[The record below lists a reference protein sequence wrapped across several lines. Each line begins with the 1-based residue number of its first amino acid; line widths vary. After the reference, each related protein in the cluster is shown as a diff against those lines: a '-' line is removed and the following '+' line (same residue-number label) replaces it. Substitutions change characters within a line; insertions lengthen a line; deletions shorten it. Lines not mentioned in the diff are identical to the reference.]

1 MEEVLRCQDIVFK
14 YREKSKENIIDGF
27 TYSFD
32 KGKIYLITGFSGC
45 GKSTLAN
52 VIAGLYP
59 SSKGILSKGE
69 VKLFGKDIA
78 EYPPEKRA
86 EHIMMMF
93 QNADTQF
100 CMDIVKDEIIFCL
113 ENIAFP
119 VEKMD
124 EIIEAVLKETGIE
137 YLKYRKISSL
147 SGGEKQKLSLACI
160 LAVKPKI
167 IVLDE
172 PFANVDYESSQEI
185 VNILK
190 NINKKKEITIVAVD
204 HRISLWKDI
213 DYTLLHLG
221 KGCSFIGNENINK
234 YFADIVDEEEYR
246 KNFPEKYREF
256 KDKKDAVAVEN
267 LDIIHEKE
275 LILKN
280 INLNIKEGSITS
292 IIGKSGAGKTSL
304 LKAIAGIYKIAHGNI
319 KIFGT
324 DIRKIKDRIF
334 INNVGIVFQ
343 NPQNQF
349 LTYKVIEE
357 IMFTMRN
364 RYSKENEKVLLEK
377 SENLLRE
384 FELYKYRNFSPFS
397 LSQGQQRKLA
407 VLSML
412 GAGQKIIL
420 CDEPTYG
427 QDNKTS
433 IEIMEFL
440 KRKATEENITVVM
453 VSHDKNLVFRYSDFI
468 YETTI
473 DKNIR
478 RIEV

>member
-1 MEEVLRCQDIVFK
+1 MKEVLKCEDIVFK
-14 YREKSKENIIDGF
+14 YRETSKENIIDGF
-27 TYSFD
+27 TYSFN
-32 KGKIYLITGFSGC
+32 KGEIYLITGFSGC

-59 SSKGILSKGE
+59 SSKGILFKGE
-69 VKLFGKDIA
+69 IRLFGKEIS

-86 EHIMMMF
+86 EYIMMMF

-100 CMDIVKDEIIFCL
+100 CMDIVRDEIIFCL

-119 VEKMD
+119 VKKID
-124 EIIEAVLKETGIE
+124 EVVESVLKKIGIE

-160 LAVKPKI
+160 LAVSPEI
-167 IVLDE
+167 IILDE

-190 NINKKKEITIVAVD
+190 NINREKEVTIIAVD

-221 KGCSFIGNENINK
+221 KGCSFVDKNIDK
-234 YFADIVDEEEYR
+234 YLVDIIDEEEYR
-246 KNFPEKYREF
+246 NNFSKRY
-256 KDKKDAVAVEN
+256 KDFEERKDAVAVEN
-267 LDIIHEKE
+267 LDISYKKE
-275 LILKN
+275 LILKD
-280 INLNIKEGSITS
+280 INLAIKEGGITS
-292 IIGKSGAGKTSL
+292 IIGKSGTGKTSL
-304 LKAIAGIYKIAHGNI
+304 LKAIAGIYKISHGNI

-324 DIRKIKDRIF
+324 DIKKIKDKVF

-349 LTYKVIEE
+349 ITYKVIDE

-364 RYSKENEKVLLEK
+364 RYPKEDEKLLVEK
-377 SENLLRE
+377 SENLLKE

-440 KRKATEENITVVM
+440 KRKAIEENITVVM

>member
-1 MEEVLRCQDIVFK
+1 MKEVLKCEDIVFK
-14 YREKSKENIIDGF
+14 YRETSKENIIDCF
-27 TYSFD
+27 TYSFN
-32 KGKIYLITGFSGC
+32 KGEIYLITGFSGC

-52 VIAGLYP
+52 VLAGLYP

-69 VKLFGKDIA
+69 VRLFGKEIS

-86 EHIMMMF
+86 EYIMMMF

-100 CMDIVKDEIIFCL
+100 CMDIVRDEIIFCL

-124 EIIEAVLKETGIE
+124 GTVDRVLKETGIE

-160 LAVKPKI
+160 LAVSPEI
-167 IVLDE
+167 IILDE

-190 NINKKKEITIVAVD
+190 NINREKEVTIIAVD

-221 KGCSFIGNENINK
+221 KGCSFVDKNIDK
-234 YFADIVDEEEYR
+234 YLVDIIDEEEYR
-246 KNFPEKYREF
+246 NNFSKRY
-256 KDKKDAVAVEN
+256 KDFEERKDAVAVEN
-267 LDIIHEKE
+267 LDISYKKE
-275 LILKN
+275 LILKD
-280 INLNIKEGSITS
+280 INLAIKEGSITS

-304 LKAIAGIYKIAHGNI
+304 LKAIAGIYKISHGNI
-319 KIFGT
+319 KIFGA
-324 DIRKIKDRIF
+324 DIKKIKDKVF

-349 LTYKVIEE
+349 ITYKVIDE

-364 RYSKENEKVLLEK
+364 RYPKEDEKLLVEK
-377 SENLLRE
+377 SENLLKE

-440 KRKATEENITVVM
+440 KRKAIEENITVVM

>member
-1 MEEVLRCQDIVFK
+1 MKEVLKCEDIVFK
-14 YREKSKENIIDGF
+14 YRETSKENIIDGF
-27 TYSFD
+27 TYSFN
-32 KGKIYLITGFSGC
+32 KGEIYLITGFSGC

-52 VIAGLYP
+52 VLAGLYP

-69 VKLFGKDIA
+69 VRLFGKEIS

-86 EHIMMMF
+86 EYIMMMF

-100 CMDIVKDEIIFCL
+100 CMDIVRDEIIFCL

-124 EIIEAVLKETGIE
+124 GTVDRVLKETGIE

-160 LAVKPKI
+160 LAVSPEI
-167 IVLDE
+167 IILDE

-190 NINKKKEITIVAVD
+190 NINREKEVTIIAVD

-221 KGCSFIGNENINK
+221 KGCSFVDKNIDK
-234 YFADIVDEEEYR
+234 YLVDIIDEEEYR
-246 KNFPEKYREF
+246 NNFSKRY
-256 KDKKDAVAVEN
+256 KDFEERKDAVAVEN
-267 LDIIHEKE
+267 LDISYKKE
-275 LILKN
+275 LILKD
-280 INLNIKEGSITS
+280 INLAIKEGGITS
-292 IIGKSGAGKTSL
+292 IIGKSGTGKTSL
-304 LKAIAGIYKIAHGNI
+304 LKAIAGIYKISHGNI

-324 DIRKIKDRIF
+324 DIKKIKDKVF

-349 LTYKVIEE
+349 ITYKVIDE

-364 RYSKENEKVLLEK
+364 RYPKEDEKLLVEK
-377 SENLLRE
+377 SENLLKE

-440 KRKATEENITVVM
+440 KRKAIEENITVVM

>member
-1 MEEVLRCQDIVFK
+1 MKEVLKCEDIVFK
-14 YREKSKENIIDGF
+14 YRETSKENIIDGF
-27 TYSFD
+27 TYSFN
-32 KGKIYLITGFSGC
+32 KGEIYLITGFSGC

-69 VKLFGKDIA
+69 VRLFGKEIS

-86 EHIMMMF
+86 EYIMMMF

-100 CMDIVKDEIIFCL
+100 CMDIVRDEIIFCL

-119 VEKMD
+119 VKKID
-124 EIIEAVLKETGIE
+124 EVVESVLKKIGIE
-137 YLKYRKISSL
+137 HLKYRKISSL

-160 LAVKPKI
+160 LAVSPEI
-167 IVLDE
+167 IILDE

-190 NINKKKEITIVAVD
+190 NINREKEVTIIAVD

-221 KGCSFIGNENINK
+221 KGCSFVDKNIDK
-234 YFADIVDEEEYR
+234 YLVDIIDEEEYR
-246 KNFPEKYREF
+246 NNFSKRY
-256 KDKKDAVAVEN
+256 KDFEERKDAVAVEN
-267 LDIIHEKE
+267 LDISYKKE
-275 LILKN
+275 LILKD
-280 INLNIKEGSITS
+280 INLAIKEGGITS
-292 IIGKSGAGKTSL
+292 IIGKSGTGKTSL
-304 LKAIAGIYKIAHGNI
+304 LKAIAGIYKILHGNI

-324 DIRKIKDRIF
+324 DIKKIKDKVF

-349 LTYKVIEE
+349 ITYKVIDE

-364 RYSKENEKVLLEK
+364 RYPKEDEKLLVEK
-377 SENLLRE
+377 SENLLKE

-440 KRKATEENITVVM
+440 KRKAIEENITVVM

>member
-1 MEEVLRCQDIVFK
+1 MKEVLKCEDIVFK
-14 YREKSKENIIDGF
+14 YRETSKENIIDGF
-27 TYSFD
+27 TYSFN
-32 KGKIYLITGFSGC
+32 KGEIYLITGFSGC

-59 SSKGILSKGE
+59 SSKGILFKGE
-69 VKLFGKDIA
+69 IRLFGKEIS

-86 EHIMMMF
+86 EYIMMMF

-100 CMDIVKDEIIFCL
+100 CMDIVRDEIIFCL

-119 VEKMD
+119 VKKID
-124 EIIEAVLKETGIE
+124 EVVESVLKKIGIE

-160 LAVKPKI
+160 LAVSPEI
-167 IVLDE
+167 IILDE

-190 NINKKKEITIVAVD
+190 NINREKEVTIIAVD

-221 KGCSFIGNENINK
+221 KGCSFVDKNIDK
-234 YFADIVDEEEYR
+234 YLVDIIDEEEYR
-246 KNFPEKYREF
+246 NNFSKRY
-256 KDKKDAVAVEN
+256 KDFEERKDAVAVEN
-267 LDIIHEKE
+267 LDISYKKE
-275 LILKN
+275 LILKD
-280 INLNIKEGSITS
+280 INLAIKEGGITS
-292 IIGKSGAGKTSL
+292 IIGKSGTGKTSL
-304 LKAIAGIYKIAHGNI
+304 LKAIAGIYKISHGNI
-319 KIFGT
+319 KIFGA
-324 DIRKIKDRIF
+324 DIKKIKDKVF

-349 LTYKVIEE
+349 ITYKVIDE

-364 RYSKENEKVLLEK
+364 RYPKEDEKLLVEK
-377 SENLLRE
+377 SENLLKE

-440 KRKATEENITVVM
+440 KRKAIEENITVVM

>member
-1 MEEVLRCQDIVFK
+1 MKEVLKCEDIVFK
-14 YREKSKENIIDGF
+14 YRETSKENIIDGF
-27 TYSFD
+27 TYSFN
-32 KGKIYLITGFSGC
+32 KGEIYLITGFSGC

-52 VIAGLYP
+52 VLAGLYP

-69 VKLFGKDIA
+69 VRLFGKEIS

-86 EHIMMMF
+86 EYIMMMF

-100 CMDIVKDEIIFCL
+100 CMDIVRDEIIFCL

-119 VEKMD
+119 VKKID
-124 EIIEAVLKETGIE
+124 EVVESVLKKIGIE

-160 LAVKPKI
+160 LAVSPEI
-167 IVLDE
+167 IILDE

-190 NINKKKEITIVAVD
+190 NINREKEVTIIAVD

-221 KGCSFIGNENINK
+221 KGCSFVDKNIDK
-234 YFADIVDEEEYR
+234 YLVDIIDEEEYR
-246 KNFPEKYREF
+246 NNFSKRY
-256 KDKKDAVAVEN
+256 KDFEERKDAVAVEN
-267 LDIIHEKE
+267 LDISYKKE
-275 LILKN
+275 LILKD
-280 INLNIKEGSITS
+280 INLAIKEGGITS
-292 IIGKSGAGKTSL
+292 IIGKSGTGKTSL
-304 LKAIAGIYKIAHGNI
+304 LKAIAGIYKISHGNI

-324 DIRKIKDRIF
+324 DIKKIKDKVF

-349 LTYKVIEE
+349 ITYKVIDE

-364 RYSKENEKVLLEK
+364 RYPKEDEKLLVEK
-377 SENLLRE
+377 SENLLKE

-440 KRKATEENITVVM
+440 KRKAIEENITVVM

>member
-1 MEEVLRCQDIVFK
+1 M
-14 YREKSKENIIDGF
+14 
-27 TYSFD
+27 
-32 KGKIYLITGFSGC
+32 
-45 GKSTLAN
+45 A
-52 VIAGLYP
+52 AGLYP

-69 VKLFGKDIA
+69 VVLFGKDIN
-78 EYPPEKRA
+78 EYTPEKRA
-86 EHIMMMF
+86 KYIMMMF

-124 EIIEAVLKETGIE
+124 EVVDRVLNETGIE
-137 YLKYRKISSL
+137 YLRDRKISSL
-147 SGGEKQKLSLACI
+147 SGGEKQKLSLACV
-160 LAVKPKI
+160 LAVEPKI

-190 NINKKKEITIVAVD
+190 NINRDKEVTIIAVD

-221 KGCSFIGNENINK
+221 KGCSFVDKNIDK
-234 YFADIVDEEEYR
+234 YLVDIIDEEEYK
-246 KNFPEKYREF
+246 KNYLKKCEKF
-256 KDKKDAVAVEN
+256 KDRADSIEIQKLKIAY
-267 LDIIHEKE
+267 EKE
-275 LILKN
+275 SLLEEIN
-280 INLNIKEGSITS
+280 IKIKEGSITS

-304 LKAIAGIYKIAHGNI
+304 LKAIAGISKISSGNI

-324 DIRKIKDRIF
+324 DIKKIKEKIF
-334 INNVGIVFQ
+334 INTIGIVFQ

-349 LTYKVIEE
+349 ITYKVIEE
-357 IMFTMRN
+357 IMFTLKK
-364 RYSKENEKVLLEK
+364 RYPKENEKILLEK
-377 SENLLRE
+377 AENLLKE
-384 FELYKYRNFSPFS
+384 FELYRYRNFSPFS

-440 KRKATEENITVVM
+440 KRKAEEDRITVVM
-453 VSHDKNLVFRYSDFI
+453 VSHDRNLVLKYSDFI
-468 YETTI
+468 YETTS
-473 DKNIR
+473 DKKIR
-478 RIEV
+478 RVEV

>member
-1 MEEVLRCQDIVFK
+1 MKEVLKCEDIVFK
-14 YREKSKENIIDGF
+14 YRETSKENIIDGF
-27 TYSFD
+27 TYSFN
-32 KGKIYLITGFSGC
+32 KGEIYLITGFSGC

-59 SSKGILSKGE
+59 SSKGILFKGE
-69 VKLFGKDIA
+69 IRLFGKEIS

-86 EHIMMMF
+86 EYIMMMF

-100 CMDIVKDEIIFCL
+100 CMDIVRDEIIFCL

-119 VEKMD
+119 VKKID
-124 EIIEAVLKETGIE
+124 EVVESVLKKIGIE

-160 LAVKPKI
+160 LAVSPEI
-167 IVLDE
+167 IILDE

-190 NINKKKEITIVAVD
+190 NINREKEVTIIAVD

-221 KGCSFIGNENINK
+221 KGCSFVDKNIDK
-234 YFADIVDEEEYR
+234 YLVDIIDEEEYR
-246 KNFPEKYREF
+246 NNFSKRY
-256 KDKKDAVAVEN
+256 KDFEERKDAVAVEN
-267 LDIIHEKE
+267 LDISYKKE
-275 LILKN
+275 LILKD
-280 INLNIKEGSITS
+280 INLAIKEGGITS
-292 IIGKSGAGKTSL
+292 IIGKSGTGKTYI
-304 LKAIAGIYKIAHGNI
+304 LKAIAGIYKISHGNI

-324 DIRKIKDRIF
+324 DIKKIKDKVF

-349 LTYKVIEE
+349 ITYKVIDE

-364 RYSKENEKVLLEK
+364 RYPKEDEKLLVEK
-377 SENLLRE
+377 SENLLKE

-440 KRKATEENITVVM
+440 KRKAIEENITVVM

>member
-14 YREKSKENIIDGF
+14 YRETSKENIMDGF
-27 TYSFD
+27 TYSFN
-32 KGKIYLITGFSGC
+32 KGKVYLITGFSGC

-59 SSKGILSKGE
+59 GSKGILSKGE
-69 VKLFGKDIA
+69 VKLFEKEIS

-86 EHIMMMF
+86 EYIMMMF

-100 CMDIVKDEIIFCL
+100 CMDIVRDEIIFCL

-119 VEKMD
+119 VKKID
-124 EIIEAVLKETGIE
+124 EVVESVLKKIGIE

-160 LAVKPKI
+160 LAVSPEI
-167 IVLDE
+167 IILDE

-190 NINKKKEITIVAVD
+190 NINREKEVTIIAVD

-221 KGCSFIGNENINK
+221 KGCSFIDKNIDK
-234 YFADIVDEEEYR
+234 YLVDIIDEEEYR
-246 KNFPEKYREF
+246 NNFSKRY
-256 KDKKDAVAVEN
+256 KDFEERKDAVAVEN
-267 LDIIHEKE
+267 LDISYKKE
-275 LILKN
+275 LILKD
-280 INLNIKEGSITS
+280 INLAIKEGGITS
-292 IIGKSGAGKTSL
+292 IIGKSGTGKTSL
-304 LKAIAGIYKIAHGNI
+304 LKAIAGIYKISHGNI

-324 DIRKIKDRIF
+324 DIKKIKDKVF

-349 LTYKVIEE
+349 ITYKVIDE

-364 RYSKENEKVLLEK
+364 RYPKEDEKLLVEK
-377 SENLLRE
+377 SENLLKE

-440 KRKATEENITVVM
+440 KRKAIEENITVVM

>member
-1 MEEVLRCQDIVFK
+1 MKEVLKCEDIVFK
-14 YREKSKENIIDGF
+14 YRETSKENIIDGF
-27 TYSFD
+27 TYSFN
-32 KGKIYLITGFSGC
+32 KGEIYLITGFSGC

-69 VKLFGKDIA
+69 VKLFGKEIS

-86 EHIMMMF
+86 EYIMMMF

-100 CMDIVKDEIIFCL
+100 CMDIVRDEIIFCL

-119 VEKMD
+119 VKKID
-124 EIIEAVLKETGIE
+124 EVVESVLKKIGIE

-160 LAVKPKI
+160 LAVSPEI
-167 IVLDE
+167 IILDE

-190 NINKKKEITIVAVD
+190 NINREKEVTIIAVD

-221 KGCSFIGNENINK
+221 KGCSFVDKNIDK
-234 YFADIVDEEEYR
+234 YLVDIIDEEEYR
-246 KNFPEKYREF
+246 NNFSKRY
-256 KDKKDAVAVEN
+256 KDFEERKDAVAVEN
-267 LDIIHEKE
+267 LDISYKKE
-275 LILKN
+275 LILKD
-280 INLNIKEGSITS
+280 INLAIKEGGITS
-292 IIGKSGAGKTSL
+292 IIGKSGTGKTSL
-304 LKAIAGIYKIAHGNI
+304 LKAIAGIYKISHGNI

-324 DIRKIKDRIF
+324 DNKKIKDKVF

-349 LTYKVIEE
+349 IIYKVIDE

-364 RYSKENEKVLLEK
+364 RYPKEDEKLLVEK
-377 SENLLRE
+377 SENLLKE

-440 KRKATEENITVVM
+440 KRKAIEENITVVM

>member
-1 MEEVLRCQDIVFK
+1 MKEVLKCEDIVFK
-14 YREKSKENIIDGF
+14 YRETSKENIIDGF
-27 TYSFD
+27 TYSFN
-32 KGKIYLITGFSGC
+32 KGEIYLITGFSGC

-59 SSKGILSKGE
+59 SSKGILFKGE
-69 VKLFGKDIA
+69 IRLFGKEIS

-86 EHIMMMF
+86 EYIMMMF

-100 CMDIVKDEIIFCL
+100 CMDIVRDEIIFCL
-113 ENIAFP
+113 ENIAFSVKKIDEV
-119 VEKMD
+119 VES
-124 EIIEAVLKETGIE
+124 VLKKIGIE
-137 YLKYRKISSL
+137 HLKYRKISSL

-160 LAVKPKI
+160 LAVSPEI
-167 IVLDE
+167 IILDE

-190 NINKKKEITIVAVD
+190 NINREKEVTIIAVD

-221 KGCSFIGNENINK
+221 KGCSFVDKNIDK
-234 YFADIVDEEEYR
+234 YLVDIIDEEEYR
-246 KNFPEKYREF
+246 NNFSKRY
-256 KDKKDAVAVEN
+256 KDFEERKDAVAVEN
-267 LDIIHEKE
+267 LDISYKKE
-275 LILKN
+275 LILKD
-280 INLNIKEGSITS
+280 INLAIKEGGITS
-292 IIGKSGAGKTSL
+292 IIGKSGTGKTSL
-304 LKAIAGIYKIAHGNI
+304 LKAIVGIYKISHGNI

-324 DIRKIKDRIF
+324 DIKKIKDKVF

-349 LTYKVIEE
+349 ITYKVIDE

-364 RYSKENEKVLLEK
+364 RYPKEDEKLLVEK
-377 SENLLRE
+377 SENLLKE

-440 KRKATEENITVVM
+440 KRKAIEENITVVM

>member
-1 MEEVLRCQDIVFK
+1 MEEVLRCKDIVFK
-14 YREKSKENIIDGF
+14 YRETSKENIINGF
-27 TYSFD
+27 TYSFN
-32 KGKIYLITGFSGC
+32 KGEIYLITGFSGC

-69 VKLFGKDIA
+69 VKLFGKEIF
-78 EYPPEKRA
+78 EYSLEKRA
-86 EHIMMMF
+86 EYIMMMF

-124 EIIEAVLKETGIE
+124 EIVEAVLKETGIE

-160 LAVKPKI
+160 LAVKPKV

-190 NINKKKEITIVAVD
+190 NMNKEKEVTVIAVD
-204 HRISLWKDI
+204 HRVSLWKDI

-221 KGCSFIGNENINK
+221 KGCSFVDKNIDK
-234 YFADIVDEEEYR
+234 YLVDIIDEEEYK
-246 KNFPEKYREF
+246 KNYLEKREKF
-256 KDKKDAVAVEN
+256 KERTDSIEIEGLKIVY
-267 LDIIHEKE
+267 EKE
-275 LILKN
+275 PLLEDIN
-280 INLNIKEGSITS
+280 IKIKEGRITS

-304 LKAIAGIYKIAHGNI
+304 LKAIAGIYKISHGNI
-319 KIFGT
+319 KIFGR
-324 DIRKIKDRIF
+324 DIKKIEYKEF

-349 LTYKVIEE
+349 ITYKVIDE

-364 RYSKENEKVLLEK
+364 RYPKEDEKLLLEK
-377 SENLLRE
+377 SENLLKE

-478 RIEV
+478 RIEI

>member
-1 MEEVLRCQDIVFK
+1 MKEVLKCEDIVFK
-14 YREKSKENIIDGF
+14 YRETSKENIIDGF
-27 TYSFD
+27 TYSFN
-32 KGKIYLITGFSGC
+32 KGEIYLITGFSGC

-59 SSKGILSKGE
+59 SSKGILFKGE
-69 VKLFGKDIA
+69 IRLFGKEIS

-86 EHIMMMF
+86 EYIMMMF

-100 CMDIVKDEIIFCL
+100 CMDIVRDEIIFCL
-113 ENIAFP
+113 ENIAFSVKKIDEV
-119 VEKMD
+119 VES
-124 EIIEAVLKETGIE
+124 VLKKIGIE
-137 YLKYRKISSL
+137 HLKYRKISSL

-160 LAVKPKI
+160 LAVSPEI
-167 IVLDE
+167 IILDE

-190 NINKKKEITIVAVD
+190 NINREKEVTIIAVD

-221 KGCSFIGNENINK
+221 KGCSFVDKNIDK
-234 YFADIVDEEEYR
+234 YLVDIIDEEEYR
-246 KNFPEKYREF
+246 NNFSKRY
-256 KDKKDAVAVEN
+256 KDFEERKDAVAVEN
-267 LDIIHEKE
+267 LDISYKKE
-275 LILKN
+275 LILKD
-280 INLNIKEGSITS
+280 INLAIKEGGITS
-292 IIGKSGAGKTSL
+292 IIGKSGTGKTSL
-304 LKAIAGIYKIAHGNI
+304 LKAIAGIYKILHGNI

-324 DIRKIKDRIF
+324 DIKKIKDKVF

-349 LTYKVIEE
+349 ITYKVIDE

-364 RYSKENEKVLLEK
+364 RYPKEDEKLLVEK
-377 SENLLRE
+377 SENLLKE

-440 KRKATEENITVVM
+440 KRKAIEENITVVM

>member
-1 MEEVLRCQDIVFK
+1 MKEVLKCEDIVFK
-14 YREKSKENIIDGF
+14 YRETSKENIIDGF
-27 TYSFD
+27 TYSFN
-32 KGKIYLITGFSGC
+32 KGEIYLITGFSGC

-69 VKLFGKDIA
+69 VRLFGKEIS

-86 EHIMMMF
+86 EYIMMMF

-100 CMDIVKDEIIFCL
+100 CMDIVRDEIIFCL

-124 EIIEAVLKETGIE
+124 GTVDRVLKETGIE

-160 LAVKPKI
+160 LAVSPEI
-167 IVLDE
+167 IILDE

-190 NINKKKEITIVAVD
+190 NINREKEVTIIAVD

-221 KGCSFIGNENINK
+221 KGCSFVDKNIDK
-234 YFADIVDEEEYR
+234 YLVDIIDEEEYR
-246 KNFPEKYREF
+246 NNFSKRY
-256 KDKKDAVAVEN
+256 KDFEERKDAVAVEN
-267 LDIIHEKE
+267 LDISYKKE
-275 LILKN
+275 LILKD
-280 INLNIKEGSITS
+280 INLAIKEGGITS
-292 IIGKSGAGKTSL
+292 IIGKSGTGKTSL
-304 LKAIAGIYKIAHGNI
+304 LKAIAGIYKISHGNI

-324 DIRKIKDRIF
+324 DIKKIKDKVF

-349 LTYKVIEE
+349 ITYKVIDE

-364 RYSKENEKVLLEK
+364 RYPKEDEKLLVEK
-377 SENLLRE
+377 SENLLKE

-440 KRKATEENITVVM
+440 KRKAIEENITVVM

>member
-1 MEEVLRCQDIVFK
+1 MKEVLKCDDIVFK
-14 YREKSKENIIDGF
+14 YRETSKENIIDGF
-27 TYSFD
+27 TYSFN
-32 KGKIYLITGFSGC
+32 KGEIYLITGFSGC

-59 SSKGILSKGE
+59 SSKGILFKGE
-69 VKLFGKDIA
+69 IRLFGKEIS

-86 EHIMMMF
+86 EYIMMMF

-100 CMDIVKDEIIFCL
+100 CMDIVRDEIIFCL

-124 EIIEAVLKETGIE
+124 GTVDRVLKETGIE

-160 LAVKPKI
+160 LAVSPEI
-167 IVLDE
+167 IILDE

-190 NINKKKEITIVAVD
+190 NINREKEVTIIAVD

-221 KGCSFIGNENINK
+221 KGCSFVDKNIDK
-234 YFADIVDEEEYR
+234 YLVDIIDEEEYR
-246 KNFPEKYREF
+246 NNFSKRY
-256 KDKKDAVAVEN
+256 KDFEERKDAVAVEN
-267 LDIIHEKE
+267 LDISYKKE
-275 LILKN
+275 LILKD
-280 INLNIKEGSITS
+280 INLAIKEGGITS
-292 IIGKSGAGKTSL
+292 IIGKSGTGKTSL
-304 LKAIAGIYKIAHGNI
+304 LKAIAGIYKISHGNI

-324 DIRKIKDRIF
+324 DIKKIKDKVF

-349 LTYKVIEE
+349 ITYKVIDE

-364 RYSKENEKVLLEK
+364 RYPKEDEKLLVEK
-377 SENLLRE
+377 SENLLKE

-440 KRKATEENITVVM
+440 KRKAIEENITVVM

>member
-1 MEEVLRCQDIVFK
+1 MKEVLKCEDIVFK
-14 YREKSKENIIDGF
+14 YRETSKENIIDGF
-27 TYSFD
+27 TYSFN
-32 KGKIYLITGFSGC
+32 KGEIYLITGFSGC

-69 VKLFGKDIA
+69 VKLFGKEIS

-86 EHIMMMF
+86 EYIMMMF

-100 CMDIVKDEIIFCL
+100 CMDIVRDEIIFCL

-119 VEKMD
+119 VKKID
-124 EIIEAVLKETGIE
+124 EVVESVLKKIGIE

-160 LAVKPKI
+160 LAVSPEI
-167 IVLDE
+167 IILDE

-190 NINKKKEITIVAVD
+190 NINREKEVTIIAVD

-221 KGCSFIGNENINK
+221 KGCSFVDKNIDK
-234 YFADIVDEEEYR
+234 YLVDRIDEEEYR
-246 KNFPEKYREF
+246 NNFSKRY
-256 KDKKDAVAVEN
+256 KDFEERKDAVAVEN
-267 LDIIHEKE
+267 LDISYKKE
-275 LILKN
+275 LILKD
-280 INLNIKEGSITS
+280 INLAIKEGGITS
-292 IIGKSGAGKTSL
+292 IIGKSGTGKTSL
-304 LKAIAGIYKIAHGNI
+304 LKAIAGIYKISHGNI

-324 DIRKIKDRIF
+324 DIKKIKDKVF

-349 LTYKVIEE
+349 IIYKVIDE

-364 RYSKENEKVLLEK
+364 RYPKEDEKLLVEK
-377 SENLLRE
+377 SENLLKE

-440 KRKATEENITVVM
+440 KRKAIEENITVVM

>member
-1 MEEVLRCQDIVFK
+1 MEEVLRCQDIVFR
-14 YREKSKENIIDGF
+14 YRETSKENIVDGF
-27 TYSFD
+27 TYSFN
-32 KGKIYLITGFSGC
+32 KGKVYLITGFSGC

-69 VKLFGKDIA
+69 VKLFEKEIS

-86 EHIMMMF
+86 KYIMMMF

-124 EIIEAVLKETGIE
+124 EVLDRVLNKTGIE
-137 YLKYRKISSL
+137 YLRYRKISSL
-147 SGGEKQKLSLACI
+147 SGGEKQKLSLACV
-160 LAVKPKI
+160 LAVEPQI

-190 NINKKKEITIVAVD
+190 NINREKEVTIIAVD

-221 KGCSFIGNENINK
+221 KGCSFVDKNIDK
-234 YFADIVDEEEYR
+234 YLVDIIDEEEYR
-246 KNFPEKYREF
+246 NNFSKRY
-256 KDKKDAVAVEN
+256 KDFEERKDAVAVEN
-267 LDIIHEKE
+267 LDISYKKE
-275 LILKN
+275 LILKD
-280 INLNIKEGSITS
+280 INLAIKEGGITS
-292 IIGKSGAGKTSL
+292 IIGKSGTGKTSL
-304 LKAIAGIYKIAHGNI
+304 LKAIAGIYKISHGNI

-324 DIRKIKDRIF
+324 DIKKIKDKVF

-349 LTYKVIEE
+349 ITYKVIDE

-364 RYSKENEKVLLEK
+364 RYPKEDEKLLVEK
-377 SENLLRE
+377 SENLLKE

-440 KRKATEENITVVM
+440 KRKAIEENITVVM

-473 DKNIR
+473 YKNIR
-478 RIEV
+478 RIEI

>member
-1 MEEVLRCQDIVFK
+1 MKEVLKCDAIVFK
-14 YREKSKENIIDGF
+14 YRETSKENIIDGF
-27 TYSFD
+27 TYSFN
-32 KGKIYLITGFSGC
+32 KGEIYLITGFSGC

-69 VKLFGKDIA
+69 VRLFGKEIS

-86 EHIMMMF
+86 EYIMMMF

-100 CMDIVKDEIIFCL
+100 CMDIVRDEIIFCL

-124 EIIEAVLKETGIE
+124 GTVDRVLKETGIE

-160 LAVKPKI
+160 LAVSPEI
-167 IVLDE
+167 IILDE

-190 NINKKKEITIVAVD
+190 NINREKEVTIIAVD

-221 KGCSFIGNENINK
+221 KGCSFVDKNIDK
-234 YFADIVDEEEYR
+234 YLVDIIDEEEYR
-246 KNFPEKYREF
+246 NNFSKRY
-256 KDKKDAVAVEN
+256 KDFEERKDAVAVEN
-267 LDIIHEKE
+267 LDISYKKE
-275 LILKN
+275 LILKD
-280 INLNIKEGSITS
+280 INLAIKEGGITS
-292 IIGKSGAGKTSL
+292 IIGKSGTGKTSL
-304 LKAIAGIYKIAHGNI
+304 LKAIAGIYKISHGNI

-324 DIRKIKDRIF
+324 DIKKIKDKVF

-349 LTYKVIEE
+349 ITYKVIDE

-364 RYSKENEKVLLEK
+364 RYPKEDEKLLVEK
-377 SENLLRE
+377 SENLLKE

-440 KRKATEENITVVM
+440 KRKAIEENITVVM

>member
-1 MEEVLRCQDIVFK
+1 MKEVLKCEDIVFK
-14 YREKSKENIIDGF
+14 YRETSKENIIDGF
-27 TYSFD
+27 TYSFN
-32 KGKIYLITGFSGC
+32 KGEVYLITGFSGC

-69 VKLFGKDIA
+69 VRLFGKEIS

-86 EHIMMMF
+86 EYIMMMF

-100 CMDIVKDEIIFCL
+100 CMDIVRDEIIFCL

-119 VEKMD
+119 VKKID
-124 EIIEAVLKETGIE
+124 EVVESVLKKIGIE
-137 YLKYRKISSL
+137 HLKYRKISSL

-160 LAVKPKI
+160 LAVSPEI
-167 IVLDE
+167 IILDE

-190 NINKKKEITIVAVD
+190 NINREKEVTIIAVD

-221 KGCSFIGNENINK
+221 KGCSFVDKNIDK
-234 YFADIVDEEEYR
+234 YLVDIIDEEEYR
-246 KNFPEKYREF
+246 NNFSKRY
-256 KDKKDAVAVEN
+256 KDFEERKDAVAVEN
-267 LDIIHEKE
+267 LDISYKKE
-275 LILKN
+275 LILKD
-280 INLNIKEGSITS
+280 INLAIKEGGITS
-292 IIGKSGAGKTSL
+292 IIGKSGTGKTSL
-304 LKAIAGIYKIAHGNI
+304 LKAIAGIYKILHGNI

-324 DIRKIKDRIF
+324 DIKKIKDKVF

-349 LTYKVIEE
+349 ITYKVIDE

-364 RYSKENEKVLLEK
+364 RYPKEDEKLLVEK
-377 SENLLRE
+377 SENLLKE

-440 KRKATEENITVVM
+440 KRKAIEENITVVM

>member
-1 MEEVLRCQDIVFK
+1 MKEVLKCEDIVFK
-14 YREKSKENIIDGF
+14 YRETSKENIIDGF
-27 TYSFD
+27 TYSFN
-32 KGKIYLITGFSGC
+32 KGEIYLITGFSGC

-59 SSKGILSKGE
+59 SSKGILFKGE
-69 VKLFGKDIA
+69 VRLFGKEIS

-86 EHIMMMF
+86 EYIMMMF
-93 QNADTQF
+93 QNADAQF
-100 CMDIVKDEIIFCL
+100 CMDIVRDEIIFCL

-124 EIIEAVLKETGIE
+124 GTVDRVLKETGIE

-160 LAVKPKI
+160 LAVSPEI
-167 IVLDE
+167 IILDE

-190 NINKKKEITIVAVD
+190 NINREKEVTIIAVD

-221 KGCSFIGNENINK
+221 KGCSFVDKNIDK
-234 YFADIVDEEEYR
+234 YLVDIIDEEEYR
-246 KNFPEKYREF
+246 NNFSKRY
-256 KDKKDAVAVEN
+256 KDFEERKDAVAVEN
-267 LDIIHEKE
+267 LDISYKKE
-275 LILKN
+275 LILKD
-280 INLNIKEGSITS
+280 INLAIKEGSITS

-304 LKAIAGIYKIAHGNI
+304 LKAIAGIYKILHGNI

-324 DIRKIKDRIF
+324 DIKKIKDKVF

-349 LTYKVIEE
+349 ITYKVIDE

-364 RYSKENEKVLLEK
+364 RYPKEDEKLLVEK
-377 SENLLRE
+377 SENLLKE

-440 KRKATEENITVVM
+440 KRKAIEENITVVM

>member
-1 MEEVLRCQDIVFK
+1 MKEVLKCEDIVFK
-14 YREKSKENIIDGF
+14 YRETSKENIIDGF
-27 TYSFD
+27 TYSFN
-32 KGKIYLITGFSGC
+32 KGEIYLITGFSGC

-69 VKLFGKDIA
+69 VKLFGKEIS

-86 EHIMMMF
+86 EYIMMMF

-100 CMDIVKDEIIFCL
+100 CMDIVRDEIIFCL

-119 VEKMD
+119 VKKID
-124 EIIEAVLKETGIE
+124 EVVESVLKKIGIE

-160 LAVKPKI
+160 LAVSPEI
-167 IVLDE
+167 IILDE

-190 NINKKKEITIVAVD
+190 NINREKEVTIIAVD

-221 KGCSFIGNENINK
+221 KGCSFVDKNIDK
-234 YFADIVDEEEYR
+234 YLVDIIDEEEYR
-246 KNFPEKYREF
+246 NNFSKRY
-256 KDKKDAVAVEN
+256 KDFEERKDAVAVEN
-267 LDIIHEKE
+267 LDISYKKE
-275 LILKN
+275 LILKD
-280 INLNIKEGSITS
+280 INLAIKEGGITS
-292 IIGKSGAGKTSL
+292 IIGKSGTGKTSL
-304 LKAIAGIYKIAHGNI
+304 LKAIAGIYKISHGNI

-324 DIRKIKDRIF
+324 DIKKIKDKVF

-349 LTYKVIEE
+349 ITYKVIDE

-364 RYSKENEKVLLEK
+364 RYPKEDEKLLVEK
-377 SENLLRE
+377 SENLLKE

-440 KRKATEENITVVM
+440 KRKAIEENITVVM

>member
-1 MEEVLRCQDIVFK
+1 MKEVLKCEDIVFK
-14 YREKSKENIIDGF
+14 YRETSKENIIDGF
-27 TYSFD
+27 TYSFN
-32 KGKIYLITGFSGC
+32 KGEVYLITGFSGC

-69 VKLFGKDIA
+69 VRLFGKEIS

-86 EHIMMMF
+86 EYIMMMF

-100 CMDIVKDEIIFCL
+100 CMDIVRDEIIFCL

-119 VEKMD
+119 VKKID
-124 EIIEAVLKETGIE
+124 EVVESVLKKIGIE

-160 LAVKPKI
+160 LAVSPEI
-167 IVLDE
+167 IILDE

-190 NINKKKEITIVAVD
+190 NINREKEVTIIAVD

-221 KGCSFIGNENINK
+221 KGCSFVDKNIDK
-234 YFADIVDEEEYR
+234 YLVDIIDEEEYR
-246 KNFPEKYREF
+246 NNFSKRY
-256 KDKKDAVAVEN
+256 KDFEERKDAVAVEN
-267 LDIIHEKE
+267 LDISYKKE
-275 LILKN
+275 LILKD
-280 INLNIKEGSITS
+280 INLAIKEGGITS
-292 IIGKSGAGKTSL
+292 IIGKSGTGKTSL
-304 LKAIAGIYKIAHGNI
+304 LKAIAGIYKISHGNI

-324 DIRKIKDRIF
+324 DIKKIKDKVF

-349 LTYKVIEE
+349 ITYKVIDE

-364 RYSKENEKVLLEK
+364 RYPKEDEKLLVEK
-377 SENLLRE
+377 SENLLKE

-440 KRKATEENITVVM
+440 KRKAIEENITVVM

>member
-1 MEEVLRCQDIVFK
+1 MKEVLKCEDIVFK
-14 YREKSKENIIDGF
+14 YRETSKENIIDGF
-27 TYSFD
+27 TYSFN
-32 KGKIYLITGFSGC
+32 KGEVYLITGFSGC

-69 VKLFGKDIA
+69 VRLFGKEIS

-86 EHIMMMF
+86 EYIMMMF

-100 CMDIVKDEIIFCL
+100 CMDIVRDEIIFCL

-119 VEKMD
+119 VKKID
-124 EIIEAVLKETGIE
+124 EVVESVLKKIGIE

-160 LAVKPKI
+160 LAVSPEI
-167 IVLDE
+167 IILDE

-190 NINKKKEITIVAVD
+190 NINREKEVTIIAVD

-221 KGCSFIGNENINK
+221 KGCSFVDKNIDK
-234 YFADIVDEEEYR
+234 YLVDIIDEEEYR
-246 KNFPEKYREF
+246 NNFSKRY
-256 KDKKDAVAVEN
+256 KDFEERKDAVAVEN
-267 LDIIHEKE
+267 LDISYKKE
-275 LILKN
+275 LILKD
-280 INLNIKEGSITS
+280 INLAIKEGGITS
-292 IIGKSGAGKTSL
+292 IIGKSGTGKTSL
-304 LKAIAGIYKIAHGNI
+304 LKAIAGIYKISHGNI

-324 DIRKIKDRIF
+324 DIKKIKDKVF

-349 LTYKVIEE
+349 ITYKVIDE

-364 RYSKENEKVLLEK
+364 RYPKENEKLLVEK
-377 SENLLRE
+377 SENLLKE

-440 KRKATEENITVVM
+440 KRKAIEENITVVM

>member
-1 MEEVLRCQDIVFK
+1 MKEVLKCEDIVFK
-14 YREKSKENIIDGF
+14 YRETSKENIIDGF
-27 TYSFD
+27 TYSFN
-32 KGKIYLITGFSGC
+32 KEEIYLITGFSGC

-69 VKLFGKDIA
+69 VRLFGKEIS

-86 EHIMMMF
+86 EYIMMMF

-100 CMDIVKDEIIFCL
+100 CMDIVRDEIIFCL

-124 EIIEAVLKETGIE
+124 GTVDRVLKETGIE

-160 LAVKPKI
+160 LAVSPEI
-167 IVLDE
+167 IILDE

-190 NINKKKEITIVAVD
+190 NINREKEVTIIAVD

-221 KGCSFIGNENINK
+221 KGCSFVDKNIDK
-234 YFADIVDEEEYR
+234 YLVDIIDEEEYR
-246 KNFPEKYREF
+246 NNFSKRY
-256 KDKKDAVAVEN
+256 KDFEERKDAVAVEN
-267 LDIIHEKE
+267 LDISYKKE
-275 LILKN
+275 LILKD
-280 INLNIKEGSITS
+280 INLAIKEGGITS
-292 IIGKSGAGKTSL
+292 IIGKSGTGKTSL
-304 LKAIAGIYKIAHGNI
+304 LKAIAGIYKILHGNI

-324 DIRKIKDRIF
+324 DIKKIKDKVF

-349 LTYKVIEE
+349 ITYKVIDE

-364 RYSKENEKVLLEK
+364 RYPKEDEKLLVEK
-377 SENLLRE
+377 SENLLKE

-440 KRKATEENITVVM
+440 KRKAIEENITVVM

>member
-1 MEEVLRCQDIVFK
+1 MKEVLKCEDIVFK
-14 YREKSKENIIDGF
+14 YRETSKENIIDGF
-27 TYSFD
+27 TYSFN
-32 KGKIYLITGFSGC
+32 KGEIYLITGFSGC

-69 VKLFGKDIA
+69 VRLFGKEIS

-86 EHIMMMF
+86 EYIMMMF

-100 CMDIVKDEIIFCL
+100 CMDIVRDEIIFCL

-124 EIIEAVLKETGIE
+124 GTVDRILKETGIE

-160 LAVKPKI
+160 LAVSPEI
-167 IVLDE
+167 IILDE

-190 NINKKKEITIVAVD
+190 NINREKEVTIIAVD

-221 KGCSFIGNENINK
+221 KGCSFIDKNIDK
-234 YFADIVDEEEYR
+234 YLVDIIDEEEYR
-246 KNFPEKYREF
+246 NNFSKRY
-256 KDKKDAVAVEN
+256 KDFEERKDAVAVEN
-267 LDIIHEKE
+267 LDISYKKE
-275 LILKN
+275 LILKD
-280 INLNIKEGSITS
+280 INLAIKEGSITS

-304 LKAIAGIYKIAHGNI
+304 LKAIAGIYKILHGNI
-319 KIFGT
+319 KIFGA
-324 DIRKIKDRIF
+324 DIKKIKDKVF

-349 LTYKVIEE
+349 ITYKVIDE

-364 RYSKENEKVLLEK
+364 RYPKEDEKLLVEK
-377 SENLLRE
+377 SENLLKE

-440 KRKATEENITVVM
+440 KRKAIEENITVVM

>member
-1 MEEVLRCQDIVFK
+1 MKEVLKCEDIVFK
-14 YREKSKENIIDGF
+14 YRETSKENIIDGF
-27 TYSFD
+27 TYSFN
-32 KGKIYLITGFSGC
+32 KGEIYLITGFSGC

-59 SSKGILSKGE
+59 SSKGILFKGG
-69 VKLFGKDIA
+69 VRLFGKEIS
-78 EYPPEKRA
+78 EYSPEKRV
-86 EHIMMMF
+86 EYIMMMF

-100 CMDIVKDEIIFCL
+100 CMDIVRDEIIFCL

-119 VEKMD
+119 VKKID
-124 EIIEAVLKETGIE
+124 EVVESVLKKIGIE

-160 LAVKPKI
+160 LAVSPEI
-167 IVLDE
+167 IILDE

-190 NINKKKEITIVAVD
+190 NINREKEVTIIAVD

-221 KGCSFIGNENINK
+221 KGCSFVDKNIDK
-234 YFADIVDEEEYR
+234 YLVDIIDEEEYR
-246 KNFPEKYREF
+246 NNFSKRY
-256 KDKKDAVAVEN
+256 KDFEERKDAVAVEN
-267 LDIIHEKE
+267 LDISYKKE
-275 LILKN
+275 LILKD
-280 INLNIKEGSITS
+280 INLAIKEGSITS

-304 LKAIAGIYKIAHGNI
+304 LKAIAGIYKISHGNI
-319 KIFGT
+319 KIFGA
-324 DIRKIKDRIF
+324 DIKKIKDKVF

-349 LTYKVIEE
+349 ITYKVIDE

-364 RYSKENEKVLLEK
+364 RYPKEDEKLLVEK
-377 SENLLRE
+377 SENLLKE

-440 KRKATEENITVVM
+440 KRKAIEENITVVM

>member
-1 MEEVLRCQDIVFK
+1 MKEVLKCEDIVFK
-14 YREKSKENIIDGF
+14 YRETSKENIIDGF
-27 TYSFD
+27 TYSFN
-32 KGKIYLITGFSGC
+32 KGEIYLITGFSGC

-59 SSKGILSKGE
+59 SSKGILFKGE
-69 VKLFGKDIA
+69 IRLFGKEIS
-78 EYPPEKRA
+78 EYPPEKRV
-86 EHIMMMF
+86 EYIMMMF

-100 CMDIVKDEIIFCL
+100 CMDIVRDEIIFCL

-119 VEKMD
+119 VKKID
-124 EIIEAVLKETGIE
+124 EVVESVLKKIGIE

-160 LAVKPKI
+160 LAVSPEI
-167 IVLDE
+167 IILDE

-190 NINKKKEITIVAVD
+190 NINREKEVTIIAVD

-221 KGCSFIGNENINK
+221 KGCSFVDKNIDK
-234 YFADIVDEEEYR
+234 YLVDIIDEEEYR
-246 KNFPEKYREF
+246 NNFSKRY
-256 KDKKDAVAVEN
+256 KDFEERKDAVAVEN
-267 LDIIHEKE
+267 LDISYKKE
-275 LILKN
+275 LILKD
-280 INLNIKEGSITS
+280 INLAIKEGGITS
-292 IIGKSGAGKTSL
+292 IIGKSGTGKTSL
-304 LKAIAGIYKIAHGNI
+304 LKAIAGIYKISHGNI

-324 DIRKIKDRIF
+324 DIKKIKDKVF

-349 LTYKVIEE
+349 ITYKVIDE

-364 RYSKENEKVLLEK
+364 RYPKEDEKLLVEK
-377 SENLLRE
+377 SENLLKE

-440 KRKATEENITVVM
+440 KRKAIEENITVVM

>member
-1 MEEVLRCQDIVFK
+1 MKEVLKCEDIVFK
-14 YREKSKENIIDGF
+14 YRETSKENIIDGF
-27 TYSFD
+27 TYSFN
-32 KGKIYLITGFSGC
+32 KGEIYLITGFSGC

-59 SSKGILSKGE
+59 SSKGILFKGE
-69 VKLFGKDIA
+69 VRLFGKEIS

-86 EHIMMMF
+86 EYIMMMF
-93 QNADTQF
+93 QNADAQF
-100 CMDIVKDEIIFCL
+100 CMDIVRDEIIFCL

-124 EIIEAVLKETGIE
+124 GTVDRVLKETGIE

-160 LAVKPKI
+160 LAVSPEI
-167 IVLDE
+167 IILDE

-190 NINKKKEITIVAVD
+190 NITREKEVTIIAVD

-221 KGCSFIGNENINK
+221 KGCSFVDKNIDK
-234 YFADIVDEEEYR
+234 YLVDIIDEEEYR
-246 KNFPEKYREF
+246 NNFSKRY
-256 KDKKDAVAVEN
+256 KDFEERKDAVAVEN
-267 LDIIHEKE
+267 LDISYKKE
-275 LILKN
+275 LILKD
-280 INLNIKEGSITS
+280 INLAIKEGGITS
-292 IIGKSGAGKTSL
+292 IIGKSGTGKTSL
-304 LKAIAGIYKIAHGNI
+304 LKAIAGIYKISHGNI

-324 DIRKIKDRIF
+324 DIKKIKDKVF

-349 LTYKVIEE
+349 ITYKVIDE

-364 RYSKENEKVLLEK
+364 RYPKEDEKLLVEK
-377 SENLLRE
+377 SENLLKE

-440 KRKATEENITVVM
+440 KRKAIEENITVVM

>member
-1 MEEVLRCQDIVFK
+1 MKEVLKCEDIVFK
-14 YREKSKENIIDGF
+14 YRETSKENIIDGF
-27 TYSFD
+27 TYSFN
-32 KGKIYLITGFSGC
+32 KGEIYLITGFSGC

-69 VKLFGKDIA
+69 VRLFGKEIS

-86 EHIMMMF
+86 EYIMMMF

-100 CMDIVKDEIIFCL
+100 CMDIVRDEIIFCL

-119 VEKMD
+119 VKKID
-124 EIIEAVLKETGIE
+124 EVVESVLKKIGIE

-160 LAVKPKI
+160 LAVSPEI
-167 IVLDE
+167 IILDE

-190 NINKKKEITIVAVD
+190 NINREKEVTIIAVD

-221 KGCSFIGNENINK
+221 KGCSFVDKNIDK
-234 YFADIVDEEEYR
+234 YLVDIIDEEEYR
-246 KNFPEKYREF
+246 NNFSKRY
-256 KDKKDAVAVEN
+256 KDFEERKDAVAVEN
-267 LDIIHEKE
+267 LDISYKKE
-275 LILKN
+275 LILKD
-280 INLNIKEGSITS
+280 INLAIKEGGITS
-292 IIGKSGAGKTSL
+292 IIGKSGTGKTSL
-304 LKAIAGIYKIAHGNI
+304 LKAIAGIYKISHGNI

-324 DIRKIKDRIF
+324 DIKKIKDKVF

-349 LTYKVIEE
+349 ITYKVIDE

-364 RYSKENEKVLLEK
+364 RYPKEDEKLLVEK
-377 SENLLRE
+377 SENLLKE

-440 KRKATEENITVVM
+440 KRKAIEENITVVM

>member
-1 MEEVLRCQDIVFK
+1 MKEVLKCEDIVFK
-14 YREKSKENIIDGF
+14 YRETSKENIIDGF
-27 TYSFD
+27 TYSFN
-32 KGKIYLITGFSGC
+32 KGEIYLITGFSGC

-59 SSKGILSKGE
+59 SSKGILFKGE
-69 VKLFGKDIA
+69 VRLFGKEIS

-86 EHIMMMF
+86 EYIMMMF

-100 CMDIVKDEIIFCL
+100 CMDIVRDEIIFCL

-119 VEKMD
+119 VKKID
-124 EIIEAVLKETGIE
+124 EVVESVLKKIGIE

-160 LAVKPKI
+160 LAVSPEI
-167 IVLDE
+167 IILDE

-190 NINKKKEITIVAVD
+190 NINREKEVTIIAVD

-221 KGCSFIGNENINK
+221 KGCSFVDKNIDK
-234 YFADIVDEEEYR
+234 YLVDIIDEEEYR
-246 KNFPEKYREF
+246 NNFSKRY
-256 KDKKDAVAVEN
+256 KDFEERKDAVAVEN
-267 LDIIHEKE
+267 LDISYKKE
-275 LILKN
+275 LILKD
-280 INLNIKEGSITS
+280 INLAIKEGGITS
-292 IIGKSGAGKTSL
+292 IIGKSGTGKTSL
-304 LKAIAGIYKIAHGNI
+304 LKAIAGIYKISHGNI

-324 DIRKIKDRIF
+324 DIKKIKDKVF

-349 LTYKVIEE
+349 ITYKVIDE

-364 RYSKENEKVLLEK
+364 RYPKEDEKLLVEK
-377 SENLLRE
+377 SENLLKE

-440 KRKATEENITVVM
+440 KRKAIEENITVVM

>member
-1 MEEVLRCQDIVFK
+1 MKEVLKCEDIVFK
-14 YREKSKENIIDGF
+14 YRETSKENIIDGF
-27 TYSFD
+27 TYSFN
-32 KGKIYLITGFSGC
+32 KGEIYLITGFSGC

-59 SSKGILSKGE
+59 SSKGILFKGE
-69 VKLFGKDIA
+69 VRLFGKEIS

-86 EHIMMMF
+86 EYIMMMF
-93 QNADTQF
+93 QNADAQF
-100 CMDIVKDEIIFCL
+100 CMDIVRDEIIFCL

-124 EIIEAVLKETGIE
+124 GTVDRVLKETGIE

-160 LAVKPKI
+160 LAVSPEI
-167 IVLDE
+167 IILDE

-190 NINKKKEITIVAVD
+190 NINREKEVTIIAVD

-221 KGCSFIGNENINK
+221 KGCSFVDKNIDK
-234 YFADIVDEEEYR
+234 YLVDIIDEEEYR
-246 KNFPEKYREF
+246 NNFSKRY
-256 KDKKDAVAVEN
+256 KDFEERKDAVAVEN
-267 LDIIHEKE
+267 LDISYKKE
-275 LILKN
+275 LILKD
-280 INLNIKEGSITS
+280 INLAIKEGGITS
-292 IIGKSGAGKTSL
+292 IIGKSGTGKTSL
-304 LKAIAGIYKIAHGNI
+304 LKAIAGIYKISHGNI

-324 DIRKIKDRIF
+324 DIKKIKDKVF

-349 LTYKVIEE
+349 ITYKVIDE

-364 RYSKENEKVLLEK
+364 RYPKEDEKLLVEK
-377 SENLLRE
+377 SENLLKE

-440 KRKATEENITVVM
+440 KRKAIEENITVVM

>member
-1 MEEVLRCQDIVFK
+1 MKEVLKCEDIVFK
-14 YREKSKENIIDGF
+14 YRETSKENIIDGF
-27 TYSFD
+27 TYSFN
-32 KGKIYLITGFSGC
+32 KGEIYLITGFSGC

-59 SSKGILSKGE
+59 SSKGILFKGE
-69 VKLFGKDIA
+69 IRLFGKEIS
-78 EYPPEKRA
+78 EYPPEKRV
-86 EHIMMMF
+86 EYIMMMF
-93 QNADTQF
+93 QNADIQF
-100 CMDIVKDEIIFCL
+100 CMDIVRDEIIFCL

-119 VEKMD
+119 VKKID
-124 EIIEAVLKETGIE
+124 EVVESVLKKIGIE

-160 LAVKPKI
+160 LAVSPEI
-167 IVLDE
+167 IILDE

-190 NINKKKEITIVAVD
+190 NINREKEVTIIAVD

-221 KGCSFIGNENINK
+221 KGCSFVDKNIDK
-234 YFADIVDEEEYR
+234 YLVDIIDEEEYR
-246 KNFPEKYREF
+246 NNFSKRY
-256 KDKKDAVAVEN
+256 KDFEERKDAVAVEN
-267 LDIIHEKE
+267 LDISYKKE
-275 LILKN
+275 LILKD
-280 INLNIKEGSITS
+280 INLAIKEGGITS
-292 IIGKSGAGKTSL
+292 IIGKNGTGKTSL
-304 LKAIAGIYKIAHGNI
+304 LKAIAGIYKISHGNI
-319 KIFGT
+319 KIFGA
-324 DIRKIKDRIF
+324 DIKKIKDKVF

-349 LTYKVIEE
+349 ITYKVIDE

-364 RYSKENEKVLLEK
+364 RYPKEDEKLLVEK
-377 SENLLRE
+377 SENLLKE

-440 KRKATEENITVVM
+440 KRKAIEENITVVM